1 MKKNPLKLRSIIALL
16 AMAALTTAAF
26 SGCNKPANKNEESAL
41 STPSEAVSEVTP
53 VPDSSAEDGS
63 ETDTS
68 EDASKTES
76 SVDEKSEEESK
87 VESSVD
93 EKSEEESDVD
103 SSIVESSPDASQIES
118 TAESSISSEEVFN
131 SIPYYDGDG
140 IELTAEDIVCYGH
153 SLVDIPLSESS
164 SIPKGSLIAILG
176 KSRAEGNVD
185 IAIGWNFSLIA
196 KINDIEFLPLDY
208 INTSGE
214 ELYFPF

>member
-1 MKKNPLKLRSIIALL
+1 M
-16 AMAALTTAAF
+16 
-26 SGCNKPANKNEESAL
+26 
-41 STPSEAVSEVTP
+41 
-53 VPDSSAEDGS
+53 GS
-63 ETDTS
+63 
-68 EDASKTES
+68 
-76 SVDEKSEEESK
+76 
-87 VESSVD
+87 
-93 EKSEEESDVD
+93 
-103 SSIVESSPDASQIES
+103 
-118 TAESSISSEEVFN
+118 N
-131 SIPYYDGDG
+131 G